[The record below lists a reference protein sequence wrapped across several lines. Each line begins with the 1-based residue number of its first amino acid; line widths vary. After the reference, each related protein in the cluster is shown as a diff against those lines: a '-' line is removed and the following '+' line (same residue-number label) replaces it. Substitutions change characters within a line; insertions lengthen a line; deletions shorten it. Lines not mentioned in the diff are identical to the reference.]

1 MLTPLHKNEVDSMR
15 ERRPFK
21 SAHTSDQRVWLCR
34 ARQSG
39 SAFPTFTDS
48 DAEIELLN
56 WQHGGTMLLR
66 GRAELVSAWAAS
78 QQYTTPQPPV
88 AGLYLVDATTVF
100 YIDAHGELAGS
111 VDAVRA
117 SLFGPSS
124 GQQTPSEAQAC
135 EILVKAN
142 RVFSLSDLS
151 SFQVQRLLLEWF
163 GVRSRPPESRR
174 GWSLEATFSWHS
186 SLDFSNE

>member
-1 MLTPLHKNEVDSMR
+1 MR
-15 ERRPFK
+15 EQR
-21 SAHTSDQRVWLCR
+21 SARSSGRQVWLCR
-34 ARQSG
+34 ARQPG
-39 SAFPTFTDS
+39 SAFPTFA
-48 DAEIELLN
+48 DAEHGIELLN
-56 WQHGGTMLLR
+56 WQRGGTILLR
-66 GRAELVSAWAAS
+66 GRAKLVSAWAVN

-88 AGLYLVDATTVF
+88 AGLYLVDETTVF

-124 GQQTPSEAQAC
+124 GQPLSEAQAC
-135 EILVKAN
+135 EVLVKAN

-174 GWSLEATFSWHS
+174 GW
-186 SLDFSNE
+186 